1 MGTLIHRVYL
11 VKRGSRV
18 SRAAAKEGSK
28 RSVELNSTGFLRWFR
43 STVMAASG
51 LEDSSLQ
58 ERGQTQSWLFLP
70 PASRVKS
77 IGISQV
83 GPISRPQLSPSL
95 KETHHWPSHLAQ
107 DRPRAS
113 MRMTALCLALFP
125 SMTLVFGGCGKRIAC
140 YLPTLPPV
148 SPTTSGFPSK

>member
-18 SRAAAKEGSK
+18 SRAAAKEGFK
-28 RSVELNSTGFLRWFR
+28 RSVELNSTGFLKWFR
-43 STVMAASG
+43 STVLAASG
-51 LEDSSLQ
+51 LDSPLQ

-70 PASRVKS
+70 PASRVKR

-83 GPISRPQLSPSL
+83 GPIPRPQMSPSL
-95 KETHHWPSHLAQ
+95 KETHYWPSHPAQ

-113 MRMTALCLALFP
+113 MRMTVLCLALFP
-125 SMTLVFGGCGKRIAC
+125 SMTLVFGECGKRIAR
-140 YLPTLPPV
+140 
-148 SPTTSGFPSK
+148 